1 MAIIDFPQNPQV
13 NETVTVAN
21 VTWTWDGV
29 AWSIISTVAGGG
41 QVGSGISEINADSGS
56 ITGETSITLAGG
68 TDIETSA
75 TGSTLTVNYTG
86 SGGGGGG
93 GGGASNLGD
102 LNDVNISGVQENEV
116 LKYVA
121 GEWTNATDATG
132 DGGGGGGGANN
143 YADLGDIPSGHTPD
157 EFYESA
163 IVTFRVNN
171 TGASA
176 YTFAPHYSGD
186 NPTIFVL
193 SGTTVAFDLSQISGH
208 PFLIQ
213 DSTGINITSGLVHV
227 GTDGTVSTDT
237 NAQGQTGGTLYW
249 RIPEATASPPNYR
262 YQCQSHSAMVGPITI
277 KDFSA
282 I

>member
-41 QVGSGISEINADSGS
+41 QVGSGISEISADSGS

-132 DGGGGGGGANN
+132 DGGGGGGASN
-143 YADLGDIPSGHTPD
+143 YADLGDVPVGHTPD

-163 IVTFRVNN
+163 IATLRVNN
-171 TGASA
+171 NGTSA
-176 YTFAPHYSGD
+176 YTFNSHYTGD

-193 SGTTVAFDLSQISGH
+193 SGTTVAFDLSQIGGH
-208 PFLIQ
+208 PFAIQ
-213 DSTGINITSGLVHV
+213 DSTGTNYNTGLVHV
-227 GTDGTVSTDT
+227 ATDGTVSTES
-237 NAQGQTGGTLYW
+237 NAQGKSSGTLYW

-262 YQCQSHSAMVGPITI
+262 YQCTSHIGMVGAITI

>member
-13 NETVTVAN
+13 NETVTVSN

-41 QVGSGISEINADSGS
+41 QVGSGISEISADSGS
-56 ITGETSITLAGG
+56 ITGQTSITLAGG

-132 DGGGGGGGANN
+132 DGGGGGGANN
-143 YADLGDIPSGHTPD
+143 YADLGDVPVGHTPD

-163 IVTFRVNN
+163 IATLRVNN
-171 TGASA
+171 NGTSA
-176 YTFAPHYSGD
+176 YTFNSHYTGD

-193 SGTTVAFDLSQISGH
+193 SGTTIAFDLTDISGH

-213 DSTGINITSGLVHV
+213 DSVGSNITSGLVHV
-227 GTDGTVSTDT
+227 STDGTTSFNT
-237 NAQGQTGGTLYW
+237 NAQGQSSGTLYW

-262 YQCQSHSAMVGPITI
+262 YQCQSHTAMVGAITI

>member
-41 QVGSGISEINADSGS
+41 QVGSGISEISADSGS
-56 ITGETSITLAGG
+56 ITGQTSITLAGG

-86 SGGGGGG
+86 SGGGGG

-132 DGGGGGGGANN
+132 DGGGGGGANN
-143 YADLGDIPSGHTPD
+143 YADLGDVPVGHTPD

-163 IVTFRVNN
+163 IATLRVNN
-171 TGASA
+171 NGTSA
-176 YTFAPHYSGD
+176 YTFNSHYTGD

-193 SGTTVAFDLSQISGH
+193 SGTTIAFDLTDISGH

-213 DSTGINITSGLVHV
+213 DSVGSNITSGLVHV
-227 GTDGTVSTDT
+227 STDGTTSFNT
-237 NAQGQTGGTLYW
+237 NAQGQSSGTLYW

-262 YQCQSHSAMVGPITI
+262 YQCQSHTAMVGAITI

>member
-41 QVGSGISEINADSGS
+41 QVGSGISEISADSGS
-56 ITGETSITLAGG
+56 ITGQTSITLAGG

-93 GGGASNLGD
+93 GASNLSD
-102 LNDVNISGVQENEV
+102 LGDVNISGVQENEV

-132 DGGGGGGGANN
+132 DGGGGGGASN
-143 YADLGDIPSGHTPD
+143 YADLGDVPVGHTPD

-163 IVTFRVNN
+163 IATLRVNN
-171 TGASA
+171 NGTSA
-176 YTFAPHYSGD
+176 YTFNSHYTGD
-186 NPTIFVL
+186 NPTIFAL
-193 SGTTVAFDLSQISGH
+193 SGTTIAFDLTDISGH

-213 DSTGINITSGLVHV
+213 DSVGSNITSGLVHV
-227 GTDGTVSTDT
+227 STDGTTSFNT
-237 NAQGQTGGTLYW
+237 NAQGQSSGTLYW

-262 YQCQSHSAMVGPITI
+262 YQCQSHTAMVGAITI